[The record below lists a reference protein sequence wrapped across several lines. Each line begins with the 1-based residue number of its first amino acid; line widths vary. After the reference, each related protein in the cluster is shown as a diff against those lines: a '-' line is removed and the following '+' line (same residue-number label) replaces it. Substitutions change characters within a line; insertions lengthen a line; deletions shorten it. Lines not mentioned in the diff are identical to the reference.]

1 MSILVFNRILVYFL
15 KLLLR
20 FLALISRSA
29 LPTTEEPAS
38 WFTEEQAEELFMVLL
53 LTPEI
58 DGEKGSEEADLEEEV
73 KKNTK
78 SSEDGKG
85 SE

>member
-1 MSILVFNRILVYFL
+1 
-15 KLLLR
+15 
-20 FLALISRSA
+20 
-29 LPTTEEPAS
+29 
-38 WFTEEQAEELFMVLL
+38 MVLL

-78 SSEDGKG
+78 PSEDGKG